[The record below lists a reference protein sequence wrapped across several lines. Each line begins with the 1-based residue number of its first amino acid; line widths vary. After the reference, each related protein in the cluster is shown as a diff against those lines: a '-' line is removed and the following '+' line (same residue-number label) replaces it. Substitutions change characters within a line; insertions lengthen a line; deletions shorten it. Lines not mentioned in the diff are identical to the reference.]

1 MYREKKTSKK
11 QRKICYFLYQS
22 ILTACI
28 RNTNSAWGWLP
39 MSWHAVKEEQQ
50 QIPSAN
56 KSNRLQANAA
66 RFRRNRKKKQYKN
79 QTKQRKC
86 KEIGKMLKCI
96 WNRQYCALW
105 NAIYARDEIVWSIFD
120 GLVIEHHAKHHSCW
134 VNILLT
140 LQSFCTNRL
149 TGWLTV
155 AIRIMINHT
164 QYALFISSAHSS
176 LGMSLCVCVCAH

>member
-1 MYREKKTSKK
+1 
-11 QRKICYFLYQS
+11 
-22 ILTACI
+22 
-28 RNTNSAWGWLP
+28 
-39 MSWHAVKEEQQ
+39 
-50 QIPSAN
+50 
-56 KSNRLQANAA
+56 
-66 RFRRNRKKKQYKN
+66 
-79 QTKQRKC
+79 
-86 KEIGKMLKCI
+86 MLKCI

-105 NAIYARDEIVWSIFD
+105 NAIHARDEIVWSIFD

-176 LGMSLCVCVCAH
+176 LGMSLCVCVCARTNCETFAYTMSIWRIGIADRYHHLYYLLSDYSISNVANVMII